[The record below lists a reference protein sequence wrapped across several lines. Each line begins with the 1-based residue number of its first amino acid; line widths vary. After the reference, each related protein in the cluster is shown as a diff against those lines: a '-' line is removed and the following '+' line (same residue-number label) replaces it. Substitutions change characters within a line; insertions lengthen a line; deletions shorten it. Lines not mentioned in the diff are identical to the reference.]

1 MCGKLS
7 IYMTKIVYST
17 KFFLVFTQATTLK
30 LIVLKRPK
38 PTNKTCNSGVQS
50 TEVT

>member
-1 MCGKLS
+1 MHGKLS
-7 IYMTKIVYST
+7 IYMRKIAYST
-17 KFFLVFTQATTLK
+17 KFSLVFTQATTLK

-38 PTNKTCNSGVQS
+38 TTNKTCNRGVQS